1 MFSFPRIIDMGDKT
15 VERATKHMIQ
25 KNCKGDRMKED
36 INIDQQY
43 RLIKAEFNRIDTR
56 QNELLEKHA
65 GDLSPVQSE
74 LNTNLCRLKELKQ
87 AAFALIPFDAV
98 AFEKYA
104 ATLFQNMQTVIINDA
119 DLTAGVI
126 NYTKMDVVARTAFG
140 TRLYQKMA
148 QKYGATN
155 YTEMKF
161 VIEDL
166 GDLGGGY
173 DWDKTI
179 SIDPTELTDFAGFIS
194 VFVHEFSHYIYIK
207 FPHKSPM
214 TEQMVKIACEMYIG
228 GPVLTPQRLE
238 RYKNQPFELPSYKMM
253 DYFATHDF
261 IGKLTTAIKIKQ
273 NALSRGME

>member
-1 MFSFPRIIDMGDKT
+1 
-15 VERATKHMIQ
+15 
-25 KNCKGDRMKED
+25 MKED

-43 RLIKAEFNRIDTR
+43 RLIKAELIRINVR
-56 QNELLEKHA
+56 QNELLKKYA
-65 GDLSPVQSE
+65 DDLSPVQNE
-74 LNTNLCRLKELKQ
+74 ITANALRLAELKQ

-148 QKYGATN
+148 QKYGATD
-155 YTEMKF
+155 YAEMKF
-161 VIEDL
+161 VIENL
-166 GDLGGGY
+166 GELGGGY

-179 SIDPTELTDFAGFIS
+179 SVDPTELTDFAGFIS
-194 VFVHEFSHYIYIK
+194 IFAHEFSHYIYIK

-214 TEQMVKIACEMYIG
+214 TEQMVKIACEMYIR
-228 GPVLTPQRLE
+228 GPVPTSQHFE

-261 IGKLTTAIKIKQ
+261 VGKLTTAIKIKQ